1 MWHMKKVI
9 VSYTSN
15 SERTVF
21 WQQNDVMSI
30 ILYIKL
36 NLLKCLRV
44 SERTKESRLKQTRI
58 NDTHKYSVRCVFVQC
73 DTHLY

>member
-9 VSYTSN
+9 VSYASN

-21 WQQNDVMSI
+21 LQQNDVMSI

-44 SERTKESRLKQTRI
+44 SERTNERKR
-58 NDTHKYSVRCVFVQC
+58 VA
-73 DTHLY
+73 

>member
-44 SERTKESRLKQTRI
+44 SERTNERKR
-58 NDTHKYSVRCVFVQC
+58 VA
-73 DTHLY
+73 